1 MYELGNDGVLHSVVE
16 PPLVRLDARYFKTI
30 ADFEARVPVA
40 PSLRDATSFTV
51 EGDWSLG
58 SDVTV
63 TGDVRLLDE
72 GSEQR
77 VPDGARLLG

>member
-1 MYELGNDGVLHSVVE
+1 VKLD
-16 PPLVRLDARYFKTI
+16 VRHFKTI
-30 ADFEARVPVA
+30 ADFEVRIPVA
-40 PSLRDATSFTV
+40 PSLREARSFTV
-51 EGDWSLG
+51 DGAWSLG

-63 TGDVRLLDE
+63 SGDVHLEDE